1 MPTTKKNPLDSL
13 PDIDYE
19 AFRDSIATVD
29 ESGKRRWIHPK
40 KPKGPFHNKR
50 AVVAVILLS
59 LFFIAPFIEVGGRPL
74 FLFNLL
80 ERKFIIFGLAFW
92 PQDFHLLA
100 LALITFFVFIVLFT
114 VVFGRL
120 WCGWACPQTLFMEM
134 VFRKIEY
141 LIDGDRPKQIKLARQ
156 GWTTEKIGKRALK
169 WSIFLVISFIIG
181 NWVMM
186 YLVSKDTLMQ
196 MITDGPAAHPD
207 LFGGTVAFT
216 GIFFFVFAYLREQ
229 ACIAICPY
237 GRLQGVLLGKDSLT
251 VMYDW
256 VRGEPRERV
265 KKGQERKGG
274 DCIACGVCVQVCPT
288 GIDIKDGTQLEC
300 VNCTACMDACDD
312 VMDKV
317 GFEKGLIRM
326 ASHSQIE
333 NGVKH
338 FRFTPRIMAYS
349 AVLVLLMAITGFSI
363 ASRENVEATILR
375 TSGTMTE
382 TNEDGYQSN
391 LYNYHIVNKTME
403 EYDLHFRVVSPE
415 GARLKRVGANEPHI
429 EAQGIVKG
437 AFFVEL
443 PPEQVTE
450 RKMKIRV
457 EVFTEVN
464 GEEVIL
470 DHVKTGFLGPLTF
483 KK

>member
-1 MPTTKKNPLDSL
+1 MSDTKKSSIDSL
-13 PDIDYE
+13 PEIDYE

-29 ESGKRRWIHPK
+29 ETGKRRWIHPR

-59 LFFIAPFIEVGGRPL
+59 ALFIGPFLELNGRPM

-100 LALITFFVFIVLFT
+100 LSLITFFVFIVLFT

-156 GWTTEKIGKRALK
+156 SWNTEKIWKRSLK
-169 WSIFLVISFIIG
+169 WGIFLIISFIIG

-186 YLVSKDTLMQ
+186 YIVSKDTLMQ
-196 MITDGPAAHPD
+196 MVTDGPAAHGG
-207 LFGGTVAFT
+207 LFGGVIAFT

-237 GRLQGVLLGKDSLT
+237 GRLQGVLLSKDSLT

-256 VRGEPRERV
+256 IRGEPRERV
-265 KKGQERKGG
+265 KKGKERKGG
-274 DCIACGVCVQVCPT
+274 DCIECGLCVQVCPT

-300 VNCTACMDACDD
+300 VNCTACMDVCDE
-312 VMDKV
+312 VMEKV
-317 GFEKGLIRM
+317 GFEKGLIRI
-326 ASHSQIE
+326 ASYSEVEQGQKFKI
-333 NGVKH
+333 
-338 FRFTPRIMAYS
+338 TPRVIAYS
-349 AVLVLLMAITGFSI
+349 AVLVILLGITGFSL
-363 ASRENVEATILR
+363 ASREDVEATILR
-375 TSGTMTE
+375 TSGTMTQE
-382 TNEDGYQSN
+382 TDDGYLSN

-403 EYDLHFRVVSPE
+403 GYDLHFRVVAPE
-415 GARLKRVGANEPHI
+415 GARLRRVGASEPTLN
-429 EAQGIVKG
+429 AQGIVKG
-437 AFFVEL
+437 AFFVDL
-443 PPEQVTE
+443 PPEQVNE
-450 RKMKIRV
+450 RKMKIQV
-457 EVFTEVN
+457 EVYTEID
-464 GEEVIL
+464 GEERIL
-470 DHVKTGFLGPLTF
+470 DHVKTGFLGPLVL